1 MTASLRVINP
11 GMAVTLQDC
20 GREGYQRFGV
30 PVSGALDEVSLAI
43 ANILVGNAPQEAA
56 LEVLAA
62 ALSVTV
68 CAECVVFAVAGTA
81 DPFVVQT
88 AQADV
93 RVPRFKPPLQNAA
106 TLCDFLLRR
115 GALSSMLQ
123 QRAALMFLALSAASR
138 PIGERRLAVTKAGLC
153 ERETICR
160 CAGLRRPL
168 ARPFRST
175 CAFWRRTSCA

>member
-43 ANILVGNAPQEAA
+43 ANSLVGNAPQEAA

-62 ALSVTV
+62 GLTVTV
-68 CAECVVFAVAGTA
+68 CAESLILAAAGMA
-81 DPFVVQT
+81 DPFIVQT

-93 RVPRFKPPLQNAA
+93 RVPRFKPPLQNAGTSCA
-106 TLCDFLLRR
+106 FPLRG

-123 QRAALMFLALSAASR
+123 QRAASMFLALSAASR
-138 PIGERRLAVTKAGLC
+138 PIGERRSAVTRAGLC
-153 ERETICR
+153 KLEMICR
-160 CAGLRRPL
+160 CARLPRPL
-168 ARPFRST
+168 ARP
-175 CAFWRRTSCA
+175 